1 MRPEFSEIF
10 WLNLL
15 KFKALIAIVFEM
27 LFFVHKLNNDK
38 FSHALF
44 KFECEEMRPGFSETL
59 P

>member
-27 LFFVHKLNNDK
+27 LFFVHTLINDK
-38 FSHALF
+38 FLHALF
-44 KFECEEMRPGFSETL
+44 NFECEEIRPGFSHEIC
-59 P
+59 